1 MKIEK
6 EFLQEKAREFNNN
19 RALRISQRA
28 ASSTGLVE
36 ASIDKREYDSNR
48 FHFNISLPETK
59 IRNQNKSGRCWIFA
73 AMNVLEYAL
82 CQKYNLKEFELSQ
95 TYIYF
100 YDKLERAN
108 YFFNSILETL
118 DEEPSSRLVSHI
130 LLSPM
135 GDGGQWDMIK
145 NIVKKYGVVPA
156 NSMPDTANST
166 ASANM
171 NDYLTK
177 MLRMYAKNI
186 RKAHQE
192 GKSLDDLRA
201 MVEEYMGQFYNA
213 LAISL
218 GTPPEKI
225 DFEARDKDDQVHS
238 EKGLSPLEFFN
249 LIDFDLDQYISL
261 INAPTKDKP
270 YYKSYTVEHL
280 GNVLEGDLVKYVNV
294 PIEIMKE
301 AVVDQ
306 IRSNEPVWFGCDV
319 GQFFSRKSGKLDL
332 TTVNVFDM
340 LDVDYD
346 FSKEERLDYH
356 ESLMTHAMVFTGLD
370 YDMENEKPLRYK
382 VENSWGSKSGI
393 DGYLVMSDEWFEE
406 YMYQVLVN
414 KAYLPEEVLVAYE
427 EEPIRLRPWDPMGSL
442 A

>member
-1 MKIEK
+1 MKIDK
-6 EFLQEKAREFNNN
+6 EFLQKKSEEFNSN
-19 RALRISQRA
+19 RNLRISQKA
-28 ASSTGLVE
+28 ASSAGLVE
-36 ASIDKREYDSNR
+36 ASIDKKEYDSNR

-73 AMNVLEYAL
+73 AMNVLEYSL

-95 TYIYF
+95 NYIYF

-118 DEEPSSRLVSHI
+118 DEEPSSRVVSHI
-130 LLSPM
+130 LSSPM

-186 RKAHQE
+186 RKAHEE

-225 DFEARDKDDQVHS
+225 DFEYRDKDDQVHS
-238 EKGLSPLEFFN
+238 KKGLSPLEFFD

-346 FSKEERLDYH
+346 FNKEERLDYH